1 MEVDGTPLPSGSATV
16 KLTDDGATHRIRVIL
31 G

>member
-1 MEVDGTPLPSGSATV
+1 MEVDGARLPSGSATV
-16 KLTDDGATHRIRVIL
+16 KLTDDGATHRIRVVL